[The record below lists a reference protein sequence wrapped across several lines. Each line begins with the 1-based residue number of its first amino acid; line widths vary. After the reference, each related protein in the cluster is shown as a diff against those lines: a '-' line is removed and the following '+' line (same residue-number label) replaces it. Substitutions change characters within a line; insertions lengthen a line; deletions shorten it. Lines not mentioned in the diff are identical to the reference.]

1 MIFSNLYLS
10 DFNLL
15 TQGLSFN
22 SLVIMLV
29 DVDPSGLRM
38 FLGRFHPLIVHL
50 PIGFLFVAVAL
61 EYFSG
66 RKKYENLRHATSFV
80 LLLTSVSS
88 IIAAVLGY
96 FLSLGGGYDENT
108 LFWHK
113 WFGIALAAGSTL
125 AWVFRFQFEKY
136 TARKFR
142 IAYIFFL
149 VVSFLFLIG
158 TGHQGGSLTHGS
170 DYLTSYMPDPIR
182 EWTGLPPKEKP
193 GFKKIKNIE
202 AAVVHPDI
210 IQPIINARCISCHNT
225 SKKKGGLMLNN
236 MENLLK
242 GGKNGE
248 VIVAGKPLESHLYAH
263 LLLPESDDK
272 HMPPK
277 GKAQLTKEQVRIIGW
292 WIAQGASS
300 NKKVSELKVP
310 DSIKTALVK
319 FGEGEKVPE
328 GIFASKVEPSDP
340 KKIASL
346 ALKGLK
352 ATLIAQDVN
361 YIQVYLAAAQDSF
374 GLKEAEALLDIS
386 DQLAWLNLSNKKVL
400 PEALAVLSKFPNL
413 SRLRLENT
421 NIQDD
426 MLKSISSLKN
436 LEYLNL
442 YGTAITNSGLKHLET
457 LKKLRVLYLWQTK
470 ITFTEARKFKARHP
484 ALLINWGQ

>member
-1 MIFSNLYLS
+1 MIFSHLYLS
-10 DFNLL
+10 DFSLL
-15 TQGLSFN
+15 THGLSFN
-22 SLVIMLV
+22 SLAIILL
-29 DVDPSGLRM
+29 DIDLSGLQM

-61 EYFSG
+61 EWFSG

-88 IIAAVLGY
+88 IIAALLGY
-96 FLSLGGGYDENT
+96 FLSLGGGYDENI

-113 WFGIALAAGSTL
+113 WFGIALATTSTL
-125 AWVFRFQFEKY
+125 AWLFRFQFEKD
-136 TARKFR
+136 TARNFR
-142 IAYIFFL
+142 RVYIFFL

-182 EWTGLPPKEKP
+182 GWTGLPPKEKP

-202 AAVVHPDI
+202 AAVVHQDI
-210 IQPIINARCISCHNT
+210 IQPILNARCISCHNT

-236 MENLLK
+236 MGNLLK

-248 VIVAGKPLESHLYAH
+248 IIIAGKPLESHLYAH
-263 LLLPESDDK
+263 LLLPEDDDK
-272 HMPPK
+272 HMPPN
-277 GKAQLTKEQVRIIGW
+277 GKTQLTKEQIRIIGW
-292 WIAQGASS
+292 WIEQGASS

-310 DSIKTALVK
+310 DTIRTALVR

-328 GIFASKVEPSDP
+328 GIFARKVKSADP

-361 YIQVYLAAAQDSF
+361 YIQVYLAAGTDSF

-386 DQLAWLNLSNKKVL
+386 DQLAWLNLSNKKIL

-470 ITFTEARKFKARHP
+470 ITFTEASKFKAKHP